1 MIHGDATAAALEAV
15 LGELEAA
22 EDRAARAGHA
32 LAEIE
37 ELAEEDPAA
46 AAGLGAC
53 RRRLE
58 AAEEWLAEVRRR
70 RRDLEVRLGEREALR
85 DDGLSDPAVPAAS
98 VSLVNHGVPMLA
110 RRVLPDPRARRRPRG
125 HPPGEETMTPTR
137 PAGAG

>member
-15 LGELEAA
+15 LDELGAA

-32 LAEIE
+32 LAELE
-37 ELAEEDPAA
+37 ERAEEDPAA

-85 DDGLSDPAVPAAS
+85 AYTSRSATT
-98 VSLVNHGVPMLA
+98 A
-110 RRVLPDPRARRRPRG
+110 RATPPHRPCAGRG
-125 HPPGEETMTPTR
+125 
-137 PAGAG
+137 

>member
-15 LGELEAA
+15 LDELGAA

-32 LAEIE
+32 LAELE
-37 ELAEEDPAA
+37 ERAEEDPAA

-70 RRDLEVRLGEREALR
+70 RRDLEVRLGEREASR
-85 DDGLSDPAVPAAS
+85 VHAS
-98 VSLVNHGVPMLA
+98 RSVTTAWATPPH
-110 RRVLPDPRARRRPRG
+110 RPCAGRG
-125 HPPGEETMTPTR
+125 
-137 PAGAG
+137 

>member
-15 LGELEAA
+15 LDELGAA

-32 LAEIE
+32 LAELE
-37 ELAEEDPAA
+37 ERAEEDPAA

-85 DDGLSDPAVPAAS
+85 AYTSRSATT
-98 VSLVNHGVPMLA
+98 A
-110 RRVLPDPRARRRPRG
+110 RATPPRRPSRS
-125 HPPGEETMTPTR
+125 
-137 PAGAG
+137 AC